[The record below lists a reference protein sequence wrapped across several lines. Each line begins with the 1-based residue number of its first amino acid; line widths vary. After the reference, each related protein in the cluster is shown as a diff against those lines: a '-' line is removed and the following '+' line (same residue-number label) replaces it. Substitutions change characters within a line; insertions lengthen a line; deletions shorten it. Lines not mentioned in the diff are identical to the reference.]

1 MANEDIAYFL
11 KRAATE
17 QALALSASHPS
28 AAQAHFELA
37 SLYRARANSRSPL
50 ALVWT
55 AAATPGAFDNSAAS
69 PQDNHHI
76 WMTRRSRDTGE

>member
-17 QALALSASHPS
+17 QALALLASHPS

-37 SLYRARANSRSPL
+37 ALYRARASSSRPV

-55 AAATPGAFDNSAAS
+55 AATPDKSDSSAAS

-76 WMTRRSRDTGE
+76 PRARRSRDIGE